1 MDASANASVI
11 VLDGMALLRKMYPA
25 DLEWIVGGQFQEV
38 WLNVSAFVS
47 AFAAQGL
54 HLVVFMDGG
63 HVIKAG
69 DPRQTFDQPQQ
80 AHTREFVEKI
90 LRH

>member
-1 MDASANASVI
+1 
-11 VLDGMALLRKMYPA
+11 
-25 DLEWIVGGQFQEV
+25 
-38 WLNVSAFVS
+38 
-47 AFAAQGL
+47 
-54 HLVVFMDGG
+54 MDGG
-63 HVIKAG
+63 HEIKAG

>member
-1 MDASANASVI
+1 VVGRGVHVARGFCHAS
-11 VLDGMALLRKMYPA
+11 
-25 DLEWIVGGQFQEV
+25 
-38 WLNVSAFVS
+38 LNLPLFDVPVSTK
-47 AFAAQGL
+47 
-54 HLVVFMDGG
+54 VVFMDGG

>member
-1 MDASANASVI
+1 
-11 VLDGMALLRKMYPA
+11 MALLRKMYPA

-54 HLVVFMDGG
+54 HLVL
-63 HVIKAG
+63 
-69 DPRQTFDQPQQ
+69 PRLVVRVQIGPQQ
-80 AHTREFVEKI
+80 HLPRAPPPVTRQRGRCRRAGTCV
-90 LRH
+90 RA